1 MDLRQ
6 LEYFVRIAEAGSIS
20 AAATRVRISQPALS
34 RQMRLLEAE
43 LGRKLFERHGR
54 GVRLTEAGA
63 ALLDRAGYY
72 LRQIGQIRD
81 ELTAAADEPAGE
93 LAVAVFP
100 SLRDML
106 TVETVVEFRS
116 LYPGV
121 VLRLFEE
128 TTRTIREGILDGR
141 YEIGLLSGHEISQ
154 AVTFEPLASEA
165 IVLAG
170 PPDSGLDWTRGVTPG
185 ELAGYPLIVSAIPP
199 NYLAGIHRMMAGAGL
214 RTNVAIEVNS
224 LVVTD
229 LIARG
234 QGFGVLPYC
243 AVDAPLRRG
252 LVSATPIRNL
262 RVSWVIASLRERRLS
277 VAARRFRDLMQMRRQ
292 RKVAAGEWPTAG
304 DCEID

>member
-6 LEYFVRIAEAGSIS
+6 LEYFVRIAEAGSFS
-20 AAATRVRISQPALS
+20 AAAVRMRISQPALS

-43 LGRKLFERHGR
+43 LGRMLFERHGR
-54 GVRLTEAGA
+54 GVRLTEAGI
-63 ALLDRAGYY
+63 ALLNRATYY

-81 ELTAAADEPAGE
+81 ELTAAAEEPAGE
-93 LAVAVFP
+93 LSVAVFP

-106 TVETVVEFRS
+106 TVDTAVEFRT

-128 TTRTIREGILDGR
+128 TTRTIREGLLEGR
-141 YEIGLLSGHEISQ
+141 YEIGLLSGHEVSQ

-170 PPDSGLDWTRGVTPG
+170 PPESGLVWERGVSPA
-185 ELAGYPLIVSAIPP
+185 EFAAYPLIVSAIPP
-199 NYLAGIHRMMAGAGL
+199 NYLVGIDRMMAEAGL

-224 LVVTD
+224 LIVTD

-234 QGFGVLPYC
+234 QGYGVLPYC
-243 AVDAPLRRG
+243 AVHAPLRRG
-252 LVSATPIRNL
+252 LVRATPIRNL
-262 RVSWVIASLRERRLS
+262 CVSWVIASLRERRLS
-277 VAARRFRDLMQMRRQ
+277 VAARRFRELMQARRQ
-292 RKVAAGEWPTAG
+292 SRIAAGDWPTAG
-304 DCEID
+304 ECEVD